1 MRPSCSNGPSL
12 SCELHQVTH
21 SITTTNT
28 VTRDSPNTMVITFS
42 EPVWGF
48 TIADITVTNAVS
60 SAFTGVDGDTV
71 FGVDL
76 SPSTEDF
83 VTVLIHSA
91 TCQDEGT
98 NDNTASTLVTYRYEA
113 TSPPQFSGLLKR
125 VDI

>member
-48 TIADITVTNAVS
+48 TIADITVTNAV
-60 SAFTGVDGDTV
+60 ALIKNAQLPFVDV
-71 FGVDL
+71 FKIDID
-76 SPSTEDF
+76 SFDCD
-83 VTVLIHSA
+83 VL
-91 TCQDEGT
+91 
-98 NDNTASTLVTYRYEA
+98 
-113 TSPPQFSGLLKR
+113 PR
-125 VDI
+125 VLQAYTPVRDVVYFDIS